1 MSEFLKRTLF
11 TVVAV
16 PFAIACI
23 WYGDWALAALLAILS
38 AVGAWEFFRI
48 ARTAGADPLD
58 VIGVPAA
65 GIMPLLAHA
74 HQRNVFTTPPAA
86 LAVLLLGIFAAAI
99 WMRGLARKPIASV
112 ATTVFGVAY
121 TGGMLTF
128 AYLLRYHDY
137 AVGNRAGAALLLL
150 PFVLTWTSDIGGYLV
165 GRAIGRHKL
174 IPSISPGKTIEGAMG
189 ALALSVVASWLY
201 VSQVLRPQ
209 AQLTLAPV
217 AVITFGALISAAV
230 QTGDLAESMIKRE
243 AGVKDSA
250 RILPGH
256 GGILDRFDGLIFALP
271 VAYLLLDLW
280 LLPAPR

>member
-121 TGGMLTF
+121 TGGMLSF

-217 AVITFGALISAAV
+217 AVIAFGALISAAV